1 MCMKVRVT
9 EGTLQESCHDLQTE
23 AESVD
28 QKERMDM
35 ESKETM
41 DVESKEKM
49 NIDSKNDTNSNE
61 RDKPLPI
68 NPTENLVSQE
78 EDPDLLDNEMESVL
92 RQVVRSNRVDVEVMF
107 VSFLHLD
114 ANSITPN
121 QTNRH

>member
-35 ESKETM
+35 ESKE
-41 DVESKEKM
+41 KM
-49 NIDSKNDTNSNE
+49 NMDSKNDTNSNE

>member
-1 MCMKVRVT
+1 MKVRVT

>member
-35 ESKETM
+35 ESKEKM